1 MAVTN
6 TLLIIDDDIADFVLY
21 QHMLDEVTH
30 GFDDIVHV
38 ESLDAAHEYLR
49 NTTPACCLLDYRF
62 PDGSAKSLLER
73 LQRQHELFPCP
84 IVIITSQEDTKTA
97 VELLH
102 LGAQDY
108 LVKQDITAVELQRAI
123 EHAIK
128 TWSLQKQLN
137 HLALHDPLTGLVN
150 RKLFVDRLSRLFNE
164 YDRYQHGFS
173 LVYIDLDR
181 FKPINDTY
189 GHEAGDFLLKK
200 VAQFIHEVVRNT
212 DTAARLGG
220 DEFAVILPEI
230 SEAKAFHVAHKLVQN
245 LTRTLSWRGHS
256 ITISPSL
263 GLTCYPSK
271 ATNVH
276 EFMREADM
284 ALYRAKESGRGRYAF
299 FNDSLD
305 QELREHE
312 HLGSVLPRALV
323 RNKLQL
329 VYQPI
334 FDLAQ
339 GNWVS
344 SEALVRWHHEGT
356 DVPPRRIIDLITE
369 KRLAVYFHSWLFEC
383 CTQQLH
389 DWQTQVPDVG
399 MAVNV
404 MPEIL
409 HDTRIMQTLLDSLS
423 ARNIAPG
430 RLTLEMSESDIMR
443 YPEQSAEVL
452 TELRRQ
458 GFRIAIDDFGSS
470 YSSMEYLSRLPAD
483 ILKIDQKFFAMQK
496 HAGNDTNER
505 AEGSTHQRLIV
516 AATALGHSLA
526 MHISAE
532 GLESEEAV
540 QLARRTGCDYG
551 QGYWL
556 GIAQPAD
563 TLLESFHAQ
572 QFRSGTNGS

>member
-1 MAVTN
+1 MADTN
-6 TLLIIDDDIADFVLY
+6 TLLIIDDDIGDFVLY
-21 QHMLDEVTH
+21 QHMLEEVAH
-30 GFDDIVHV
+30 GFEDIIHV
-38 ESLDAAHEYLR
+38 DSLDAAYEYLHE
-49 NTTPACCLLDYRF
+49 TTPACCLLDYRF

-73 LQRQHELFPCP
+73 LQRQHQLFPCP

-108 LVKQDITAVELQRAI
+108 LVKQDITAIDLQRAI

-150 RKLFVDRLSRLFNE
+150 RKLFIDRLSRLFNE

-200 VAQFIHEVVRNT
+200 VAQFIQEVVRHT

-245 LTRTLSWRGHS
+245 LTRTLTWRGNS
-256 ITISPSL
+256 INISPSL

-312 HLGSVLPRALV
+312 YLGSVLPRALV
-323 RNKLQL
+323 RHKLQL

-334 FDLAQ
+334 FGLAQ
-339 GNWVS
+339 GDWVS
-344 SEALVRWHHEGT
+344 TEALVRWRHEGT
-356 DVPPRRIIDLITE
+356 DVPPRRIIDLVTE

-383 CTQQLH
+383 CVQQLH
-389 DWQTQVPDVG
+389 DWQADAPQVG
-399 MAVNV
+399 MAINV

-409 HDTRIMQTLLDSLS
+409 HDARIMQALLDAISS
-423 ARNIAPG
+423 RNIAPE
-430 RLTLEMSESDIMR
+430 RLTLELSESDIMR
-443 YPEQSAEVL
+443 HPEQSAEVL
-452 TELRRQ
+452 TELRRH
-458 GFRIAIDDFGSS
+458 GFRIAIDDFGSG
-470 YSSMEYLSRLPAD
+470 YSSMEYLSKLPAD
-483 ILKIDQKFFAMQK
+483 ILKIDQKFFAHQTQAK
-496 HAGNDTNER
+496 SEAGYVL
-505 AEGSTHQRLIV
+505 GSSTHQRLIV

-526 MHISAE
+526 MQISAE
-532 GLESEEAV
+532 GLESQEAW
-540 QLARRTGCDYG
+540 QLAKRTGCDFG
-551 QGYWL
+551 QGHWL
-556 GIAQPAD
+556 ARAQPAA
-563 TLLESFHAQ
+563 TLLEA
-572 QFRSGTNGS
+572 FRARQSGAARHS